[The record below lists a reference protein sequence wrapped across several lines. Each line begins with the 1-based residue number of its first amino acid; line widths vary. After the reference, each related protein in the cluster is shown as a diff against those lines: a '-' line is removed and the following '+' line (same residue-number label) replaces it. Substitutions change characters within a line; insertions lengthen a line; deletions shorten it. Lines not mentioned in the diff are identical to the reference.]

1 VSNNTY
7 IFDEEFIRSKLKQ
20 FDSPERLSLDHEKFI
35 HSAVIFLIVPHAE
48 RSYDLI
54 LIRRTKHQKDKHSGE
69 MSFPGGKYDPKS
81 DKSYQDTAQRE
92 LMEELAIST
101 NQLTILGCIDDHL
114 TPKGFII
121 TPFVGYINE
130 ELEMRKQDGEV
141 QEIVNI
147 PVSFFSNRNNYRERT
162 YYLKDDLIG
171 VGKFKYKTVDNKKYV
186 IFGATSH
193 IIVNFI
199 DKVYDL
205 GLKTSGCRRVNCKD
219 LEDRI
224 VN

>member
-1 VSNNTY
+1 MVKNTY
-7 IFDEEFIRSKLKQ
+7 LFDEEFIRSKLKQ
-20 FDSPERLSLDHEKFI
+20 YISPERLSLDHDKFV
-35 HSAVIFLIVPHAE
+35 HSAVIFLIVPHVE
-48 RSYDLI
+48 QPYDLI

-69 MSFPGGKYDPKS
+69 MSFPGGKYDPKR
-81 DKSYQDTAQRE
+81 DKTYLNTAQRE
-92 LMEELAIST
+92 LMEELAISPY
-101 NQLTILGCIDDHL
+101 QLTILGCIDDHL

-130 ELEMRKQDGEV
+130 ELRMKKYDGEV

-147 PVSFFSNRNNYRERT
+147 PISFFANRNNYREKT
-162 YYLKDDLIG
+162 YYLKNDLIG
-171 VGKFKYKTVDNKKYV
+171 VGKYNYKTADNKKYV

-199 DKVYDL
+199 DNVYDL
-205 GLKTSGCRRVNCKD
+205 GLKTAGCRRVNCKD

>member
-1 VSNNTY
+1 MSKNTY

-20 FDSPERLSLDHEKFI
+20 FNSPERISLDHEKFI

-92 LMEELAIST
+92 LMEELAISP

-121 TPFVGYINE
+121 TPFVGYIKE
-130 ELEMRKQDGEV
+130 KLEMKKQDGEV
-141 QEIVNI
+141 QEIVSI
-147 PVSFFSNRNNYRERT
+147 PISFFANRNNYRERT

-171 VGKFKYKTVDNKKYV
+171 VGKFKYKTADNKKYV

-205 GLKTSGCRRVNCKD
+205 GLKTPGCRRVNCKD

>member
-1 VSNNTY
+1 VSKNTY

-20 FDSPERLSLDHEKFI
+20 FNSPERISLDHEKFI

-92 LMEELAIST
+92 LMEELAISP

-121 TPFVGYINE
+121 TPFVGYIKE
-130 ELEMRKQDGEV
+130 KLEMKKQDGEV
-141 QEIVNI
+141 QEIVSI
-147 PVSFFSNRNNYRERT
+147 PISFFANRNNYRERT

-205 GLKTSGCRRVNCKD
+205 GLKTPGCRRVNCKD

>member
-1 VSNNTY
+1 MSKNTY

-20 FDSPERLSLDHEKFI
+20 FNSPERISLDHEKFI

-92 LMEELAIST
+92 LMEELAISP

-121 TPFVGYINE
+121 TPFVGYIKE
-130 ELEMRKQDGEV
+130 KLEMKKQDGEV
-141 QEIVNI
+141 QEIVSI
-147 PVSFFSNRNNYRERT
+147 PISFFANRNNYRERT

-205 GLKTSGCRRVNCKD
+205 GLKTPGCRRVNCKD

>member
-1 VSNNTY
+1 MSKNTY
-7 IFDEEFIRSKLKQ
+7 IFDAEFIRSKLKQ

-54 LIRRTKHQKDKHSGE
+54 LIRRTKHQNDKHSGE

-92 LMEELAIST
+92 LMEELAISP

-121 TPFVGYINE
+121 TPFVGFINE
-130 ELEMRKQDGEV
+130 GLEMKKQDGEV

-199 DKVYDL
+199 DKVYNL
-205 GLKTSGCRRVNCKD
+205 GLKTPGCRRVNCKD

>member
-1 VSNNTY
+1 MSNNTY

-92 LMEELAIST
+92 LMEELAISP

-121 TPFVGYINE
+121 TPFVGFINE

>member
-1 VSNNTY
+1 
-7 IFDEEFIRSKLKQ
+7 
-20 FDSPERLSLDHEKFI
+20 
-35 HSAVIFLIVPHAE
+35 
-48 RSYDLI
+48 
-54 LIRRTKHQKDKHSGE
+54 
-69 MSFPGGKYDPKS
+69 
-81 DKSYQDTAQRE
+81 
-92 LMEELAIST
+92 MEELAISP

-121 TPFVGYINE
+121 TPFVGYIKE
-130 ELEMRKQDGEV
+130 KLEMKKQDGEV
-141 QEIVNI
+141 QEIVSI
-147 PVSFFSNRNNYRERT
+147 PISFFANRNNYRERT

-205 GLKTSGCRRVNCKD
+205 GLKTPGCRRVNCKD

>member
-1 VSNNTY
+1 MSKNTY
-7 IFDEEFIRSKLKQ
+7 IFDEELIRSKLKQ
-20 FDSPERLSLDHEKFI
+20 FDSPERISLDHEKFV
-35 HSAVIFLIVPHAE
+35 HSAVVFLIVPHAK
-48 RSYDLI
+48 RPYDLI
-54 LIRRTKHQKDKHSGE
+54 LIRRTKHPNDKHSGE
-69 MSFPGGKYDPKS
+69 MSFPGGKYDPKR
-81 DKSYQDTAQRE
+81 DITYQDTAQRE
-92 LMEELAIST
+92 LMEELAISY

-130 ELEMRKQDGEV
+130 DLKMKKQDVEV

-147 PVSFFSNRNNYRERT
+147 SVSFFANRNNYRERT

-171 VGKFKYKTVDNKKYV
+171 VGKFNYKTADNKKYV

-199 DKVYDL
+199 DKVYEL
-205 GLKTSGCRRVNCKD
+205 GLKSSGCRRVNCKD

>member
-1 VSNNTY
+1 MSKNAY

-20 FDSPERLSLDHEKFI
+20 FNSPERKSLDHEKFI
-35 HSAVIFLIVPHAE
+35 HSAVIFLIVPHVK
-48 RSYDLI
+48 RPYDLI

-69 MSFPGGKYDPKS
+69 MSFPGGKYDPKR

-92 LMEELAIST
+92 LMEELAISP

-130 ELEMRKQDGEV
+130 NLEMKKREEEV
-141 QEIVNI
+141 KEIVNI
-147 PVSFFSNRNNYRERT
+147 PVSFFANRNNYRERT
-162 YYLKDDLIG
+162 YYLKEDLIG
-171 VGKFKYKTVDNKKYV
+171 VGKFNYITVDNKKYV

-199 DKVYDL
+199 DNVYDL